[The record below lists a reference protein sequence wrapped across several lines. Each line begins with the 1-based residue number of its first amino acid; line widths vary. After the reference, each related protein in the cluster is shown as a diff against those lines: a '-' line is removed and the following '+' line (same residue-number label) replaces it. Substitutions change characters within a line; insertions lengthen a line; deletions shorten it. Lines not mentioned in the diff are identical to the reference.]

1 MLLHPIPFVMQA
13 IPAIFQ
19 NLPADYFST
28 LMGKV
33 KERVDIVQNKIR
45 EIPGLR
51 MEVPEGSFYCM
62 VSIDFS
68 HLDFGTSIAFAQKLA
83 SEQGVLV
90 MPAEA
95 FLSANGFRI
104 VLCQPIYVIEECM
117 DRIKKFVESHL
128 VN

>member
-33 KERVDIVQNKIR
+33 KERNKIR